1 MIQHP
6 CTPAVKS
13 HLAESYGDT
22 SENIGSF
29 FKALWAWDP
38 CVSSVW
44 LPHTAESSVNHQ
56 NKLQVEVHFIWA
68 GDWQE
73 SPVRMGCLQLPLFM
87 PGFADHLHTSNP
99 AEAYWNT
106 SCFIRR
112 MEDCRIRICLSVIY
126 FHLTAFSVQVEQV
139 EIAAGVKS
147 FCRGSW
153 QSSAFFFSKSL
164 EC

>member
-6 CTPAVKS
+6 CTPVVKS

-22 SENIGSF
+22 SENIGRF

-112 MEDCRIRICLSVIY
+112 MEGCRIRICLSVIY

-147 FCRGSW
+147 FYRGSW